1 MINWPFHANA
11 RTDHTGSPRLGGK
24 AFSAA
29 GWITRSGRRFFQ
41 ETRHR
46 QPADSRDAF
55 APRKSFRHRAARLR
69 SSGRQRLQDSGRA
82 DSIPP
87 VMLDLSQ
94 YQSIGEALRDALDQ
108 YSNEVCLIE
117 ADRDREK
124 ERLTYRDFKQRAHPL
139 ARALQEANLS
149 AGSRA
154 SIIMTNQSKWLI
166 SAYAIFFSGGVLVPL
181 DYKLTP
187 DEQWQL
193 LKHSNA
199 TVLITE
205 YPIWR
210 QLSVSAGRA
219 AATNVQTVLVT
230 EAPAKADL
238 GGAQRW
244 EEFRGAEEPVF
255 IPRKRK
261 DIASIVYSSGT
272 GGRPKGCMMTHE
284 NYLEQCVALTSV
296 YPFWPGVRYL
306 SILPTNHAIDF
317 MVGFFGPF
325 TCGACVVHLRTL
337 RPEFVREAFMRYKIT
352 YVSLVPLVLKNLQ
365 KGLEAKFAELPPR
378 KRKVFN
384 ALVAVNKSLTKSH
397 PRLWLSRRLL
407 KQVHAAFGGELQ
419 AIIVGGAF
427 TEPQTLQFFYDL
439 GIPVANGY
447 GLTEAGT
454 AITVN
459 DLKPFRADTV
469 GKPLPGM
476 EVKIADPS
484 PNGIGEVCV
493 RSKTVMSGYLN
504 EPELTA
510 ETIVD
515 GWLRTGD
522 LGKFDAQGHLR
533 LSGRKKNMIVT
544 EEGKNI
550 YPEDIEA
557 AFESLPV
564 KEFCVFA
571 ANYIWLQRSMVG
583 EQLVLVLHLE
593 EGQTL
598 TEELRREI
606 SARNSRLLNYK
617 RVHGLVLVNE
627 DFPRTASLK
636 IKRNILA
643 ERLAQSDRASAILPL

>member
-1 MINWPFHANA
+1 
-11 RTDHTGSPRLGGK
+11 
-24 AFSAA
+24 
-29 GWITRSGRRFFQ
+29 
-41 ETRHR
+41 
-46 QPADSRDAF
+46 
-55 APRKSFRHRAARLR
+55 
-69 SSGRQRLQDSGRA
+69 
-82 DSIPP
+82 
-87 VMLDLSQ
+87 MLDLTKYS
-94 YQSIGEALRDALDQ
+94 SIGAALRDAVAIF
-108 YSNEVCLIE
+108 SNETCLIE
-117 ADRDREK
+117 ADREREK
-124 ERLTYRDFKQRAHPL
+124 ERITYQEFGT
-139 ARALQEANLS
+139 RALALGRAMQD
-149 AGSRA
+149 AGFQPADRA

-166 SAYAIFFSGGVLVPL
+166 SAYAIFYSGGVLVPL

-187 DEQWQL
+187 DEHWQL
-193 LKHSNA
+193 LQHSGA
-199 TVLITE
+199 KSLITE

-210 QLSVSAGRA
+210 LLSSSPARSSI
-219 AATNVQTVLVT
+219 TNLQTVVVT
-230 EAPAKADL
+230 EAPPNADL
-238 GGAQRW
+238 AGALRW
-244 EEFRGAEEPVF
+244 EDFRSSEAPTF
-255 IPRKRK
+255 IPRDRK
-261 DIASIVYSSGT
+261 DTASIVYSSGT

-284 NYLEQCVALTSV
+284 NYLEQCVALTSL

-337 RPEFVREAFMRYKIT
+337 RPEFVREAFTKYKIA

-365 KGLEAKFAELPPR
+365 KGLRARFAELPPG
-378 KRKVFN
+378 KRKIFDK
-384 ALVAVNKSLTKSH
+384 LVAINKALTKPH

-407 KQVHAAFGGELQ
+407 KDVHAAFGGELR

-427 TEPQTLQFFYDL
+427 TEPRTLQFFYDL

-459 DLKPFRADTV
+459 DLHPFRADTV

-476 EVKIADPS
+476 EVKIVDPA
-484 PNGIGEVCV
+484 PDGVGEVYV

-504 EPELTA
+504 DPELTA

-522 LGKFDAQGHLR
+522 LGKFDAQGHLH

-550 YPEDIEA
+550 YPEDIESV
-557 AFESLPV
+557 FESLPV

-571 ANYIWLQRSMVG
+571 ANYVWPRRSMVG
-583 EQLVLVLHLE
+583 EQLILAIHLE
-593 EGQTL
+593 NNQAF
-598 TEELRREI
+598 TEELKKDI
-606 SARNSRLLNYK
+606 SQRNSRLLNYK
-617 RVHGLVLVNE
+617 RIHGIVLFDQ

-636 IKRNILA
+636 IKRNALA
-643 ERLAQSDRASAILPL
+643 TLLAQLDRDHAILPL

>member
-1 MINWPFHANA
+1 
-11 RTDHTGSPRLGGK
+11 
-24 AFSAA
+24 
-29 GWITRSGRRFFQ
+29 
-41 ETRHR
+41 
-46 QPADSRDAF
+46 
-55 APRKSFRHRAARLR
+55 
-69 SSGRQRLQDSGRA
+69 
-82 DSIPP
+82 
-87 VMLDLSQ
+87 MLDLSK
-94 YQSIGEALRDALDQ
+94 YQSIGAALKDAMAAF
-108 YSNEVCLIE
+108 SAETCLIE

-124 ERLTYRDFKQRAHPL
+124 ERLTYKDFQSRAHPL
-139 ARALQEANLS
+139 ARALQDVGFVAS
-149 AGSRA
+149 DRA
-154 SIIMTNQSKWLI
+154 AIIMTNQSKWLI
-166 SAYAIFFSGGVLVPL
+166 SAYSIFFSGGVLVPL

-187 DEQWQL
+187 AEHWQL
-193 LKHSNA
+193 LKHSGA
-199 TVLITE
+199 KVLITE

-210 QLSVSAGRA
+210 QLCNAPERASAE
-219 AATNVQTVLVT
+219 NVKLVLVT
-230 EAPAKADL
+230 ECPANAEL
-238 GGAQRW
+238 AGAQRW
-244 EEFRGAEEPVF
+244 EEFRNAAEPVF
-255 IPRKRK
+255 VPRERK
-261 DIASIVYSSGT
+261 DVACIVYSSGT

-284 NYLEQCVALTSV
+284 NYLEQCVALTAL

-337 RPEFVREAFMRYKIT
+337 RPEFVREAFPKYKIT

-365 KGLEAKFAELPPR
+365 KGLQARFDELPPGKR
-378 KRKVFN
+378 RVFNFLVSINKAFTKRK
-384 ALVAVNKSLTKSH
+384 L
-397 PRLWLSRRLL
+397 RLFLSRKLL
-407 KQVHAAFGGELQ
+407 GQVNAAFGGELR

-459 DLKPFRADTV
+459 DLHPFRADTV

-476 EVKIADPS
+476 EVKIVDPAKD
-484 PNGIGEVCV
+484 GVGEVYV

-504 EPELTA
+504 DPELAA
-510 ETIVD
+510 EAFAD
-515 GWLRTGD
+515 GWLKTGD
-522 LGKFDAQGHLR
+522 LGRFDSTGHLL

-557 AFESLPV
+557 VFESLPV

-571 ANYIWLQRSMVG
+571 ANYVWPKRSMVG
-583 EQLVLVLHLE
+583 EQLILALHLE
-593 EGQTL
+593 NGQSYSDA
-598 TEELRREI
+598 LRNDI
-606 SARNSRLLNYK
+606 IARNNRLLNYK
-617 RVHGLVLVNE
+617 RVHGVVLLEE

-643 ERLAQSDRASAILPL
+643 ERLAQLDRTSAILRL